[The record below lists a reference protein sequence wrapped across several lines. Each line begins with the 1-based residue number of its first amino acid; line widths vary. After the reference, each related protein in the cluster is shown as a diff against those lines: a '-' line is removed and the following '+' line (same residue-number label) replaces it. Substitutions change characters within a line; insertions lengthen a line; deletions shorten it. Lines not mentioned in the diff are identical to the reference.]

1 MHVHVIRYLPL
12 AGFAFV
18 MMWLM
23 VKKWDFVKEV
33 LSEKDGRG
41 SAFRVGGMV
50 FILTV
55 AFNELYTT
63 VKTQVFQYSHLVA
76 ILVAIG
82 VLWGFVKVA
91 DLYKLKFGGEA
102 PKTDKDNGSTTV

>member
-1 MHVHVIRYLPL
+1 MHVHTIRYAPL
-12 AGFAFV
+12 LGFAFV

-63 VKTQVFQYSHLVA
+63 VKTQVFLYSHLIA
-76 ILVAIG
+76 ILCAIG

-91 DLYKLKFGGEA
+91 DLLKLKFGGGDA
-102 PKTDKDNGSTTV
+102 KTDKQPA